1 MIYLNTDKDP
11 LNQAHIPIHSDAY
24 AEGIPNFVTK
34 HPNNYVSMLS
44 SAHKIIYQTKHQCI
58 ADEVFYAKINESY
71 IDELVL
77 LHREWF
83 PTYYDKEYF
92 KKFLVKQN
100 YIAIGAFVKI
110 MGNDYLIASCLG
122 EIVSE
127 NKFRENVADVL
138 YEKSFFDWF
147 SPNELCGYLNTFGV
161 IDEYRR
167 LGIGT
172 KLMEKYINEMK
183 NRNCVA
189 LYLHVIEHNNSAIKF
204 YEKMKWSHAG
214 VKKNYYYYDNSF
226 YDGVIFYYV
235 LMENVAFQ
243 TVQID
248 NNASTQSQT
257 NVDFTKKGCFQRIC
271 CCCRRKRSSYG
282 TINKV

>member
-1 MIYLNTDKDP
+1 
-11 LNQAHIPIHSDAY
+11 
-24 AEGIPNFVTK
+24 
-34 HPNNYVSMLS
+34 
-44 SAHKIIYQTKHQCI
+44 
-58 ADEVFYAKINESY
+58 
-71 IDELVL
+71 
-77 LHREWF
+77 
-83 PTYYDKEYF
+83 
-92 KKFLVKQN
+92 
-100 YIAIGAFVKI
+100 